1 MTFSL
6 GDLARLIAESS
17 TPAEF
22 ELKCGCAGVKPQDV
36 FQAVWDDMRRTYAD
50 GFRFSP
56 LAPAYETFLDEDLTN
71 EVRWREFAYA
81 EAPYA
86 GWARFAAFVGSWRS
100 L

>member
-6 GDLARLIAESS
+6 GDLARLIVESH

-22 ELKCGCAGVKPQDV
+22 ELKCGCAGVRPQGV
-36 FQAVWDDMRRTYAD
+36 FQVVWDAMRRTYAD
-50 GFRFSP
+50 GSRFPP
-56 LAPAYETFLDEDLTN
+56 LAPAYEVFLDEDLTN
-71 EVRWREFAYA
+71 EIRLREFAYA

-86 GWARFAAFVGSWRS
+86 GWTRFAAFVGSWRS